1 MDKAKK
7 RIDELIAQLNEYIY
21 RYYTLDDPTVSDAEY
36 DALYDEL
43 EKLEK
48 QTGYVRPDSPTV
60 RIGGDVLPGFE
71 KQAHLSPLYSL
82 DKVRNEDELAAW
94 EARARK
100 FSDAP
105 FVYVVEYKFD
115 GLTVNLRY
123 EDGFLVSAATRGD
136 GSVGEIITKQVM
148 TIKSVPLSIPYKG
161 RLEVQGEGLMRLSA
175 LKKYNE
181 TASDPLKNARNA
193 AAGALRNLDPAET
206 AKRNLSLFCYNVGYI
221 ENAPFDTHANMLDF
235 LRDNHFP
242 VSSFTQTAH
251 SIHEVVAIVN
261 KAEQSRASLDY
272 LIDGTVIKIDSFA
285 IREQLGFTQKFPRW
299 AVAYKFA
306 ADEKTTTLLDVVW
319 QVGRTGKITP
329 GALLEPVDICGVSVS
344 RATLNNVG
352 DIERKKLKRY
362 ARVFIRRSGDVI
374 PEILG
379 VAEYPDNAEIIETP
393 KVCPA
398 CGHPLVEKGAHLFC
412 ENPLVCRPQLTRA
425 VAHFASRDAMNIETF
440 SDKTAEALYDHLGLS
455 DVSDLYY
462 LDYDKIKE
470 LPGFGQK
477 KADNLKSAIE
487 KSKLRPLGS
496 FIYALGI
503 PGIGSKTAKDLAS
516 QYQSMAALMQA
527 DLASLIAIDGIGD
540 TLAQNIV
547 FFFVDDRARTI
558 VARMLA
564 AGVSPI
570 FEQVSASNS
579 ALSGKKVVLTGT
591 LYKYSRKEASDII
604 ESLGGE
610 VVSSVSKNTDIV
622 LAGES
627 AGSKLDKAHALGITV
642 IDETQFVQMTQ
653 QSVFRGETSLF

>member
-1 MDKAKK
+1 MDETKK
-7 RIDELIAQLNEYIY
+7 RIDELIAQLNEHVY
-21 RYYTLDDPTVSDAEY
+21 RYYTLDDPTVSDTEY
-36 DALYDEL
+36 DTLYDEL

-48 QTGYVRPDSPTV
+48 QTGYVRPDSPTMRV
-60 RIGGDVLPGFE
+60 GGDVLPGFE
-71 KQAHLSPLYSL
+71 KQAHLAPLYSL
-82 DKVRNEDELAAW
+82 DKVRSEEELAAW
-94 EARARK
+94 ETRARK

-123 EDGFLVSAATRGD
+123 EDGLLVSAATRGD
-136 GSVGEIITKQVM
+136 GSLGEIITKQVM

-206 AKRNLSLFCYNVGYI
+206 ARRNLSLFCYSVGYI
-221 ENAPFDTHANMLDF
+221 ENAPFDTHAKMLDF

-242 VSSFTQTAH
+242 VSSFTEKAG
-251 SIHEVVAIVN
+251 SISEVIAIVN
-261 KAEQSRASLDY
+261 KAEQARTSLDY
-272 LIDGTVIKIDSFA
+272 LIDGAVIKLDSFSV
-285 IREQLGFTQKFPRW
+285 REQLGFTQKFPRW

-306 ADEKTTTLLDVVW
+306 ADEKTTTLLDVIW

-329 GALLEPVDICGVSVS
+329 GALLKPVDIGGVSVS

-352 DIERKKLKRY
+352 DIQRKKLKKN

-379 VAEYPDNAEIIETP
+379 IAEYTDNAAEIDIP
-393 KVCPA
+393 DACPA

-440 SDKTAEALYDHLGLS
+440 SDKTAEAFYDHLGLS

-462 LDYDKIKE
+462 LDYDKIKG
-470 LPGFGQK
+470 LPGFGKK
-477 KADNLKSAIE
+477 KADNLKAGIE
-487 KSKLRPLGS
+487 KSKRRPLGS

-503 PGIGSKTAKDLAS
+503 PGIGSKTAKDLSAK
-516 QYQSMAALMQA
+516 YQSMDALMQA
-527 DLASLIAIDGIGD
+527 DADSLIVIDGIGD
-540 TLAQNIV
+540 TLAQNIAA
-547 FFFVDDRARTI
+547 FFADERARGI
-558 VARMLA
+558 VSRILD
-564 AGVSPI
+564 AGVTPV
-570 FEQVSASNS
+570 FEQVKTSDSAF
-579 ALSGKKVVLTGT
+579 SGKKVVLTGT
-591 LYKYSRKEASDII
+591 LSAYTRKEASDII

-627 AGSKLDKAHALGITV
+627 AGSKLDKARALGITV
-642 IDETQFVQMTQ
+642 INETQFEQL
-653 QSVFRGETSLF
+653 SKSINK

>member
-1 MDKAKK
+1 MDDTKK
-7 RIDELIAQLNEYIY
+7 RIDELIAQLNEHVY
-21 RYYTLDDPTVSDAEY
+21 RYYTLDDPTVSDTEY
-36 DALYDEL
+36 DTLYDEL

-48 QTGYVRPDSPTV
+48 QTGYVRPDSPTM

-71 KQAHLSPLYSL
+71 KQAHLAPLYSL
-82 DKVRNEDELAAW
+82 DKVRSEEELAAW
-94 EARARK
+94 ETRARK

-123 EDGFLVSAATRGD
+123 EDGLLVSAATRGD
-136 GSVGEIITKQVM
+136 GSLGEIITKQVM

-206 AKRNLSLFCYNVGYI
+206 ARRNLSLFCYSVGYI
-221 ENAPFDTHANMLDF
+221 ENAPFDTHAKMLDF

-242 VSSFTQTAH
+242 VSSFTEKAG
-251 SIHEVVAIVN
+251 SISEVIAIVN
-261 KAEQSRASLDY
+261 KAEQARTSLDY
-272 LIDGTVIKIDSFA
+272 LIDGAVIKLDSFSV
-285 IREQLGFTQKFPRW
+285 REQLGFTQKFPRW

-306 ADEKTTTLLDVVW
+306 ADEKTTTLLDVIW

-329 GALLEPVDICGVSVS
+329 GALLKPVDIGGVSVS

-352 DIERKKLKRY
+352 DIQRKKLKKN

-379 VAEYPDNAEIIETP
+379 VAEYTDNAAEIDIP
-393 KVCPA
+393 DACPA

-440 SDKTAEALYDHLGLS
+440 SDKTAEAFYDHLGLS

-462 LDYDKIKE
+462 LDYDKIKS
-470 LPGFGQK
+470 LPGFGKK
-477 KADNLKSAIE
+477 KADNLKAAIE
-487 KSKLRPLGS
+487 KSKRRPLGS

-503 PGIGSKTAKDLAS
+503 PGIGSKTAKDLAAK
-516 QYQSMAALMQA
+516 YQSMDALMQA
-527 DLASLIAIDGIGD
+527 DADSLIVIDGIGD
-540 TLAQNIV
+540 TLAQNIAA
-547 FFFVDDRARTI
+547 FFADARARGI
-558 VARMLA
+558 VSRILD
-564 AGVSPI
+564 AGVTPV
-570 FEQVSASNS
+570 FEQVKTSDSAF
-579 ALSGKKVVLTGT
+579 SGKKVVLTGT
-591 LYKYSRKEASDII
+591 LSAYTRKEASDII

-627 AGSKLDKAHALGITV
+627 AGSKLDKARALGITV
-642 IDETQFVQMTQ
+642 INETQFEQL
-653 QSVFRGETSLF
+653 SKSINK